1 MTPPVP
7 SHVERPFGRPQVE
20 RAGMSARVSGFG
32 TCVSRLFDTL
42 TLRGTTFPN
51 RVWLAPM
58 CQYSA
63 IDGVPNDWHL
73 VHLGSHAIGGFGL
86 LLTEATAVVPE
97 GRITPYDVG
106 LWNDDQAQAWA
117 RVVEFVHERGALIG
131 VQLAHA
137 GRKASTPRPWDGL
150 HGTLPA
156 DGTPVGGWTAV
167 GPSPIAF
174 AGYDVPAVL
183 TLDQIGAIPRAFA
196 EAARRADAAGFDV
209 VEVHAAH
216 GYLLHQF
223 LSPLS
228 NAREDAYGGPLEN
241 RARLLVET
249 VDAVR
254 AVWPDDR
261 PVFVRVSA
269 TDWVDGGLTT
279 EETTVVARV
288 LHEHGVD
295 LVDVSSGGNVPA
307 DIPLEP
313 GYQVSLAR
321 AVREGAGLP
330 VSAVGLITTPEQAE
344 AVLADGSADAVM
356 LARVA
361 LREPGWPLSAARALG
376 VPMADARWQPQ
387 YVRAALG

>member
-1 MTPPVP
+1 MREGAT
-7 SHVERPFGRPQVE
+7 R
-20 RAGMSARVSGFG
+20 FG
-32 TCVSRLFDTL
+32 TCVSRLFEPL
-42 TLRGTTFPN
+42 TLRGTTIPN

-63 IDGVPNDWHL
+63 IDGMPNDWHL

-106 LWNDDQAQAWA
+106 LWTDEQTQAWS
-117 RVVEFVHERGALIG
+117 RIVEFVHERGALIG

-137 GRKASTPRPWDGL
+137 GRKASTHRPWDGR
-150 HGTLPA
+150 HGTLRA
-156 DGTPVGGWTAV
+156 DGTPVGGWTPV
-167 GPSPIAF
+167 GPSPVAF
-174 AGYDVPAVL
+174 AGYDVPAEL
-183 TLDQIGAIPRAFA
+183 TPAQIADVPRAFA
-196 EAARRADAAGFDV
+196 AAARRAEQAGFDV

-228 NAREDAYGGPLEN
+228 NTRTDAYGGPLEN

-254 AVWPDDR
+254 AAWPEDR
-261 PVFVRVSA
+261 PVLVRVSA

-279 EETTVVARV
+279 EETVAVAGV
-288 LHEHGVD
+288 LREHGVD

-307 DIPLEP
+307 DIPLAP
-313 GYQVSLAR
+313 GYQVPLAR

-344 AVLADGSADAVM
+344 AVLADGGADAVM

-361 LREPGWPLSAARALG
+361 LREPGWPLRAARELG
-376 VPMADARWQPQ
+376 VPVAEAGWQPQ
-387 YVRAALG
+387 YARAALG

>member
-1 MTPPVP
+1 
-7 SHVERPFGRPQVE
+7 
-20 RAGMSARVSGFG
+20 MSAPVSGFG
-32 TCVSRLFDTL
+32 TCVSRLFAPL

-106 LWNDDQAQAWA
+106 LWNDDQAQAWS

-137 GRKASTPRPWDGL
+137 GRKASTHRPWDGR
-150 HGTLPA
+150 HGTIPA
-156 DGTPVGGWTAV
+156 DGTPIGGWTAV
-167 GPSPIAF
+167 GPSAVAF
-174 AGYDVPAVL
+174 AGYDTPAVL
-183 TLDQIGAIPRAFA
+183 TLDQIAAIPQAFA
-196 EAARRADAAGFDV
+196 DAARRADAAGFDV

-254 AVWPDDR
+254 AVWPDDH
-261 PVFVRVSA
+261 PVLVRVSA

-279 EETTVVARV
+279 EETTVVAGMLR
-288 LHEHGVD
+288 EHGVD

-313 GYQVSLAR
+313 GYQVPLAR
-321 AVREGAGLP
+321 AVRDGAGLP
-330 VSAVGLITTPEQAE
+330 VSAVGLITTPEHAE
-344 AVLADGSADAVM
+344 SVIADGAADAVM

-376 VPMADARWQPQ
+376 VPVADARWQPQ
-387 YVRAALG
+387 YARGALD